1 MIYRYNILADSAKEE
16 VRYAILHGTG
26 VGAANCSGPRGGVS
40 CTDSTG
46 TNLQTAVNKYT
57 KISFHDNTP

>member
-1 MIYRYNILADSAKEE
+1 M
-16 VRYAILHGTG
+16 RYAILHGTG